1 MYSIIHSGGLDG
13 IRSYQADVE
22 VDAGKGLPG
31 FYMVG
36 KLSGEVREAKERVKV
51 SMKNSGI
58 SLPPIQI
65 TVNIS
70 PASISKNGTAFDLPI
85 AIGILNSLGVIPST
99 FLENTCII
107 GELSLDGNVRQ
118 VNGVLPIV
126 RAARDT
132 GMRNCIVPYGNR
144 SEASFVEGVNI
155 YPVNTLLETID
166 LLCNDELIPAPSTPA
181 EVSGEL
187 GNDEGLLFE
196 DIVGQEACKRAALIA
211 ASGFHHLMIIGPP
224 GTGKT
229 MIAKRIPYIMPPL
242 STEESLEV
250 SSIYSVAGML
260 SEKNPIITMRP
271 FRSPHHT
278 VTMPSLTGGGKY
290 VRPGQI
296 SLAHK
301 GVLFMDEFPEFSRE
315 CIEVLREPLEEKKI
329 HIARVNSTS
338 TFPADFMLVAAAN
351 PCPCGYYPNRNRC
364 NCTLP
369 QINHYRSRM
378 SGPTKDRIDITVTAE
393 KTDLDRLIDAK
404 SAKTDSVYTTENM
417 RNTVQR
423 VRSVQS
429 GRFIGTNINYNSEI
443 PPSLINRYCKLGR
456 KESEFIKDAM
466 SSMELSARAYHKIL
480 KVART
485 IADIEEHDTISIEH
499 LSEAICYRGA

>member
-22 VDAGKGLPG
+22 VDVGKGLPG

-58 SLPPIQI
+58 YLPPVQI

-85 AIGILNSLGVIPST
+85 AIGILNSLDMIPQKH
-99 FLENTCII
+99 LDNTCII

-126 RAARDT
+126 LAARDA
-132 GMRNCIVPYGNR
+132 GFLRCIVPGANR
-144 SEASFVEGVNI
+144 SEASFVEGIDI

-166 LLCNDELIPAPSTPA
+166 LLSGDELTPA
-181 EVSGEL
+181 LYEDAVIDKEQEK
-187 GNDEGLLFE
+187 DDLLFE

-211 ASGFHHLMIIGPP
+211 ASGFHHLLIIGPP

-242 STEESLEV
+242 TVDESLEV
-250 SSIYSVAGML
+250 SSIYSVAGLL
-260 SEKNPIITMRP
+260 SEEKPIITMRP

-278 VTMPSLTGGGKY
+278 ATMQTLAGGGRFA
-290 VRPGQI
+290 RPGII
-296 SLAHK
+296 SLAHR

-315 CIEVLREPLEEKKI
+315 CIEVLREPLEEKRI
-329 HIARVNSTS
+329 HIARVNSMS

-351 PCPCGYYPNRNRC
+351 PCPCGYFPNRNKC
-364 NCTLP
+364 NCSLP
-369 QINHYRSRM
+369 QINHYRSKM
-378 SGPTKDRIDITVTAE
+378 TGPTKDRIDITVTAD
-393 KTDLDRLIDAK
+393 KTDPDRLIDSKGAG
-404 SAKTDSVYTTENM
+404 TDYVYTTEAM
-417 RNTVQR
+417 RNTVLR
-423 VRSVQS
+423 VRAVQS
-429 GRFIGTNINYNSEI
+429 RRFMGTDISYNSEI
-443 PPSLINRYCKLGR
+443 PPSLINRYCKLGK
-456 KESEFIKDAM
+456 KEIEFIKDAM
-466 SSMELSARAYHKIL
+466 NAMDFSARAYHKIL

-485 IADIEEHDTISIEH
+485 IADIEECDTISIDH

>member
-22 VDAGKGLPG
+22 VDVGKGLPG

-58 SLPPIQI
+58 SLPPVQI

-85 AIGILNSLGVIPST
+85 AVGILNSLDMIPPT
-99 FLENTCII
+99 HLEDTCII
-107 GELSLDGNVRQ
+107 GELSLDGTVRQ
-118 VNGVLPIV
+118 INGVLPIV
-126 RAARDT
+126 LAARDA
-132 GMRNCIVPYGNR
+132 GMRSCIVPSGNR
-144 SEASFVEGVNI
+144 SEASFVDGIDI
-155 YPVNTLLETID
+155 YPVNTLLEAID
-166 LLCNDELIPAPSTPA
+166 LLTGDEFIPSEPEASVMSKVLAT
-181 EVSGEL
+181 ED
-187 GNDEGLLFE
+187 NLLFE

-211 ASGFHHLMIIGPP
+211 ASGFHHLLIIGPP

-242 STEESLEV
+242 TTDESLEV
-250 SSIYSVAGML
+250 SSIYSVAGLL
-260 SEKNPIITMRP
+260 SEEKPILTMRP

-278 VTMPSLTGGGKY
+278 ATMQTLAGGGRY
-290 VRPGQI
+290 VRPGII
-296 SLAHK
+296 SLAHR

-315 CIEVLREPLEEKKI
+315 CIEVLREPLEEKSI

-351 PCPCGYYPNRNRC
+351 PCPCGYFPNRNKC

-369 QINHYRSRM
+369 QITHYRSRM

-393 KTDLDRLIDAK
+393 KTDPDRLIDTK
-404 SAKTDSVYTTENM
+404 SVGTNSMYTTEAM
-417 RNTVQR
+417 RDTVLR

-429 GRFIGTNINYNSEI
+429 NRFIGTNIKYNSEI
-443 PPSLINRYCKLGR
+443 PPSLINRYCKLGK

-466 SSMELSARAYHKIL
+466 NSMEFSARAYHKIL

-485 IADIEEHDTISIEH
+485 IADIDECGTISIDH